1 MDAFGRF
8 VRVWWQNRVANLAL
22 LFGRK
27 RAAEQAYW
35 RIIALAPD
43 NNFARMVLGNLLAER
58 GDEAGAAEQF
68 LSVVE
73 RDERQA
79 DAWFNLG
86 FLYEKRHEPERAER
100 CLRKA
105 VELKPGLDR
114 AWYGLGLVLITQGR
128 LEEATA
134 ALKKNVKLQPFS
146 PYGYYQLAMTWVNL
160 GKSDEAWKVQRE
172 LEKFEPKYARTL
184 ARDLEQAR
192 RAPSDAAVQQGGE
205 SQGAH

>member
-1 MDAFGRF
+1 MTSLSRILS
-8 VRVWWQNRVANLAL
+8 VWWQNRVANVAL
-22 LFGRK
+22 LFGR
-27 RAAEQAYW
+27 RAAAETAYR
-35 RIIALAPD
+35 RILAVAPGD
-43 NNFARMVLGNLLAER
+43 LFARMVLGNLLAER

-73 RDERQA
+73 RDDRQA

-86 FLYEKRHEPERAER
+86 FLYEKRPDIEQAER
-100 CLRKA
+100 CFRKA
-105 VELKPGLDR
+105 VALKPGLDR

-128 LEEATA
+128 LEEATT

-146 PYGYYQLAMTWVNL
+146 PYGYYQLAMTWLNL
-160 GKSDEAWKVQRE
+160 GRSDEAWKVQRE
-172 LEKFEPKYARTL
+172 LERFEPKYARTL

-192 RAPSDAAVQQGGE
+192 PAPSDAAAQQGGE